1 MKPQALFI
9 VDNEFNRCVRLK
21 NQIAVIASE
30 DVDCH
35 IVEFRYFGYKPLE
48 QRSVMGL
55 NVYTVNAPKIL
66 QNFRALSAELPV
78 FTWFVK
84 NRLMSVVSKYQI
96 SPAIVHCYN
105 TFAWE
110 AVSGFIRKR
119 SADKKPQLVIDFAE
133 DLPSIMREYDY
144 VKRGIGRW
152 LVKLHKWDKLQE
164 RAVHGA
170 DLCIVVTDEA
180 ATDYCQRYRV
190 ERSKFLC
197 INNLP
202 NEALIN
208 QSQAVKQSNNTSF
221 TLLYFGDTSVRR
233 GTDLLIRT
241 AAEIRLTIP
250 AYEILIIGHNNREQA
265 KLKNMIETHQ
275 CKSFVHLMGYQ
286 PEIDLPKY
294 MARSNMGVSPLKR
307 NPHHDTTHANKLFQF
322 MLGGLPLI
330 VSDCIAQ
337 ANLVRS
343 HNLGVVFEADND
355 SNFIE
360 TVINAHNDQ
369 NQLESWKVN
378 VKSYIDKH
386 SLESDI
392 KPYVELIRCTQG

>member
-1 MKPQALFI
+1 M
-9 VDNEFNRCVRLK
+9 
-21 NQIAVIASE
+21 
-30 DVDCH
+30 
-35 IVEFRYFGYKPLE
+35 
-48 QRSVMGL
+48 
-55 NVYTVNAPKIL
+55 
-66 QNFRALSAELPV
+66 
-78 FTWFVK
+78 
-84 NRLMSVVSKYQI
+84 
-96 SPAIVHCYN
+96 
-105 TFAWE
+105 
-110 AVSGFIRKR
+110 
-119 SADKKPQLVIDFAE
+119 
-133 DLPSIMREYDY
+133 
-144 VKRGIGRW
+144 
-152 LVKLHKWDKLQE
+152 HKWDKLQE

-294 MARSNMGVSPLKR
+294 MARSNMGVSPLKQ

-322 MLGGLPLI
+322 MLDVCFLSPPQSFDL
-330 VSDCIAQ
+330 SC
-337 ANLVRS
+337 LVDHLCRIF
-343 HNLGVVFEADND
+343 L
-355 SNFIE
+355 
-360 TVINAHNDQ
+360 
-369 NQLESWKVN
+369 
-378 VKSYIDKH
+378 KH
-386 SLESDI
+386 QS
-392 KPYVELIRCTQG
+392 